1 MTTEALSSPSFSQ
14 PEMQRRWDLVHSL
27 LREKDLSAL
36 IVYGWG
42 RFQPDLL
49 WLTDWPG
56 GREGYALFP
65 SKGDP
70 ALLVQFFNH
79 LPTARQISQMEDVRW
94 AGPVD
99 AHTLAALIREKGLET
114 SRIGIAGRLPW
125 STYLAL
131 REKMP
136 DATFED
142 VQAPYRT
149 LRLIRSGEEIRRFEV
164 AGRLTDDS
172 MRALEAGLS
181 AGLGEDRIP
190 ALLEPAYLAGG
201 GYSGIHYVATMPMDG
216 PYSGVP
222 SQYPSSRLLAPG
234 DVVITE
240 VTGCYWGYQGQI
252 HRTYSLGRGPSF
264 KWRHLHDTAVLAFE
278 RILSV
283 LRPGARAEDVMRA
296 ADVIHERGLTVRD
309 DLFHGADQMPP
320 VLRTHQTD
328 HQPYPKGFRFEA
340 NMVVTIQPNPVDPV
354 SGMGLQF
361 GETVIVTPDG
371 PISLH
376 DYPREWIILP

>member
-1 MTTEALSSPSFSQ
+1 
-14 PEMQRRWDLVHSL
+14 MQRRWDLVHSL
-27 LREKDLSAL
+27 LRQRDLRAL

-65 SKGDP
+65 SQGDP

-79 LPTARQISQMEDVRW
+79 LPTARQISQIRDVRW

-99 AHTLAALIREKGLET
+99 AQTLAALLQEKGLA
-114 SRIGIAGRLPW
+114 SGRIGIAGRLPW

-131 REKMP
+131 HVKIP
-136 DATFED
+136 GATFEEI
-142 VQAPYRT
+142 QGPYRS
-149 LRLIRSGEEIRRFEV
+149 LRLIRSSEEIGRFEV
-164 AGRLTDDS
+164 AGGLTDDS

-181 AGLGEDRIP
+181 PGLPEDRIP
-190 ALLEPAYLAGG
+190 SLLEPAYLAGG

-222 SQYPSSRLLAPG
+222 SQYPCSRPLDDG

-240 VTGCYWGYQGQI
+240 ITGCYWGYQAQI
-252 HRTYSLGRGPSF
+252 HRTYSLGKPPSGP
-264 KWRHLHDTAVLAFE
+264 WRHLHDTAVLAFE

-283 LRPGARAEDVMRA
+283 LRPGATADEVMRA
-296 ADVIHERGLTVRD
+296 ADIIHERGLTVWD

-328 HQPYPKGFRFEA
+328 HQPYPKGFRFEE
-340 NMVVTIQPNPVDPV
+340 NMVVTIQPNPVDPR

-361 GETVIVTPDG
+361 GETVVITDSG
-371 PISLH
+371 TKSLH
-376 DYPREWIILP
+376 DYRREWIVCP